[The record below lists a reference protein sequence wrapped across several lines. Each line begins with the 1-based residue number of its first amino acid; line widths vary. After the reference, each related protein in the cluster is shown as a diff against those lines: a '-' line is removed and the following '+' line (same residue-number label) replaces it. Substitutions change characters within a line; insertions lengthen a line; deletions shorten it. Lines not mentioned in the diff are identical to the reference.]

1 MADPVGIFC
10 DNTTDV
16 DDSGAGNCMFGV
28 TAAVER
34 MEYTSSCKTH
44 GIHRMYIY
52 TCSGSGSVSICLHS
66 FILIYMY
73 MYRFTY
79 LYINA
84 LHML

>member
-1 MADPVGIFC
+1 MPPDYCHMADHVGIFC

-52 TCSGSGSVSICLHS
+52 IHVVVVVV
-66 FILIYMY
+66 
-73 MYRFTY
+73 
-79 LYINA
+79 
-84 LHML
+84 